1 MAQNEACWL
10 TTPAMEAW
18 TMRWEDQRRSE
29 NIEDRR
35 GMKAPGGVGFKGGI
49 GTIVVVLIISWLTG
63 ANPLTLFQLAGGL
76 GGGAGRQAPVQQGK
90 VGVPTGDPQ
99 AEFVSTVLASTED
112 AWGRVFQQAGQRY
125 TPPTL
130 VLFEDA
136 VQSACGTNSAAVG
149 PFYCPADQ
157 KLYIDLGFFREL
169 DQQFGAP
176 GDFAQAY
183 VIAHEVGHHLQTLL
197 GVSDQVQAARQRAGQ
212 VEGNRLSVLQEL
224 QADCFAGVWGNH
236 AAQKMLENGDVE
248 EGLRAAA
255 AIGDDRMQKRAQ
267 GRVSP
272 ESWTHGSSEQRVEWL
287 RRGLSQGTID
297 ACDTFGQA
305 SR

>member
-1 MAQNEACWL
+1 
-10 TTPAMEAW
+10 
-18 TMRWEDQRRSE
+18 MRWEDQRRSD
-29 NIEDRR
+29 NVEDRR
-35 GMKAPGGVGFKGGI
+35 GMRVPGGVAGGGI
-49 GTIVVVLIISWLTG
+49 GTIVIVLIVSFLTG
-63 ANPLTLFQLAGGL
+63 TNPLTLLQMA
-76 GGGAGRQAPVQQGK
+76 GGAGGGSEAPAQQGQ
-90 VGVPTGDPQ
+90 VGAPTGDPQ
-99 AEFVSTVLASTED
+99 AEFAAVVLASTED
-112 AWGRVFQQAGQRY
+112 AWTRVFQQAGERY

-130 VLFEDA
+130 VLFNDA

-169 DQQFGAP
+169 DQKFGAP

-183 VIAHEVGHHLQTLL
+183 VIAHEVGHHLQVLL
-197 GVSDQVQAARQRAGQ
+197 GVSEQVSAARQRASEA
-212 VEGNRLSVLQEL
+212 EGNRLSVLQEL

-236 AAQKMLENGDVE
+236 AGQKMLQDGDVE

-255 AIGDDRMQKRAQ
+255 AIGDDTLQRKSQ

-287 RRGLSQGTID
+287 RRGLSQGTIE

-305 SR
+305 SRR